1 MSQSM
6 STSVSS
12 SSENTGSTPIHKLP
26 KMGSNTFGPPGTQS
40 QSHSNSS
47 STPMQQQVQQQ
58 VQQQFQAQTY
68 SSQGSSSQ
76 VPSQM
81 SYQPQHQPQPQPQ
94 PQSHQQ
100 PSHFYPNSSAS
111 ASNATSNMYPTQ
123 SDQNIQ
129 INVHETTPNSVYY
142 NQTHNPEN
150 QPNMIPDH
158 QMQSIMNAVHGRE
171 TNEPFNSI
179 GSNAQLGQLQSRD
192 IPMSQQMLIQDE
204 QSYPNYVPGD
214 VTLTPEEEGSK
225 ATKRKKSVS
234 FVEDANDKMR
244 VKEENSKATRRQ
256 VIAFDEIMDAIHIPI
271 ILALLF
277 VVFQM
282 PSVNTKLY
290 AFMPSLFL
298 KEGKVGIG
306 GMAVKGA
313 LFAGLYV
320 VLNQV
325 ILFLSSL

>member
-1 MSQSM
+1 
-6 STSVSS
+6 
-12 SSENTGSTPIHKLP
+12 
-26 KMGSNTFGPPGTQS
+26 
-40 QSHSNSS
+40 
-47 STPMQQQVQQQ
+47 
-58 VQQQFQAQTY
+58 
-68 SSQGSSSQ
+68 
-76 VPSQM
+76 
-81 SYQPQHQPQPQPQ
+81 
-94 PQSHQQ
+94 
-100 PSHFYPNSSAS
+100 
-111 ASNATSNMYPTQ
+111 MYPTQ
-123 SDQNIQ
+123 TDQNIQ
-129 INVHETTPNSVYY
+129 INIHETTPNSVYY

-171 TNEPFNSI
+171 TNEAYNSI

-214 VTLTPEEEGSK
+214 VTPEEEGSG

-234 FVEDANDKMR
+234 FVEDANEKMR